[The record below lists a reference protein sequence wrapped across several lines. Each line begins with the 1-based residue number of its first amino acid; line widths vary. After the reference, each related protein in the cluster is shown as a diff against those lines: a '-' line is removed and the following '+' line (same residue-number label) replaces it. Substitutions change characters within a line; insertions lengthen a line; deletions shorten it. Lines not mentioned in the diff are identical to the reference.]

1 MSEEKKAVSDSLN
14 QKPVEPE
21 PMDSPGAKIRINHRQ
36 HPRAKRLTGSKQK
49 LTELGLIA
57 HTTISKAFPLLSV
70 DSIILRVQPMVIGN
84 EVTLID
90 SARSG
95 Q

>member
-1 MSEEKKAVSDSLN
+1 
-14 QKPVEPE
+14 
-21 PMDSPGAKIRINHRQ
+21 MDSPGAKIRINHRQ

-70 DSIILRVQPMVIGN
+70 DSIILMVQPMVIGN

-95 Q
+95 QQETIRKSIEGEDVLKSQGFE

>member
-1 MSEEKKAVSDSLN
+1 MPRVTAFPAALRLGTSEVVSEEKAVSDSLN

-21 PMDSPGAKIRINHRQ
+21 LMDSPGAKIRINHRQ

-57 HTTISKAFPLLSV
+57 HTTN
-70 DSIILRVQPMVIGN
+70 Q
-84 EVTLID
+84 
-90 SARSG
+90 
-95 Q
+95 

>member
-1 MSEEKKAVSDSLN
+1 VSEEKKAVSDSLN

-57 HTTISKAFPLLSV
+57 HTTISKAFPLLCCGQYHPNGSTNGY
-70 DSIILRVQPMVIGN
+70 R
-84 EVTLID
+84 E
-90 SARSG
+90 RSNPD
-95 Q
+95 

>member
-1 MSEEKKAVSDSLN
+1 
-14 QKPVEPE
+14 
-21 PMDSPGAKIRINHRQ
+21 MDSPGAKIRINHRQ

-70 DSIILRVQPMVIGN
+70 DSIIKYGSTNGYR
-84 EVTLID
+84 E
-90 SARSG
+90 RSNPD
-95 Q
+95 